1 MRWPR
6 GWAVEAA
13 ANLRNLFL
21 DCDLLFM
28 TTTGSL
34 TSSRSLSYIALF
46 AALMAVFGLIPKI
59 DLPFGVPITLQS
71 LGVMLAGCLLGPR
84 RGFFAIALFLLAV
97 ALGLPLLPGGRG
109 GLGVFV
115 APASGFLFGWMFGA
129 FACGL
134 LMRRMAGATGT
145 GLLAAA
151 FLASVVGGIFVVYA
165 FGIVGLSWVAH
176 MSLTQAALAVL
187 VFIPGDL
194 IKCGVCAMLVQTVMR
209 GMPSWRLDRD

>member
-1 MRWPR
+1 MTHS
-6 GWAVEAA
+6 GAA
-13 ANLRNLFL
+13 H
-21 DCDLLFM
+21 
-28 TTTGSL
+28 
-34 TSSRSLSYIALF
+34 SSRSLSYIALF

-84 RGFFAIALFLLAV
+84 RGFLAIALFLLAV

-109 GLGVFV
+109 GLAVFV

-134 LMRRMAGATGT
+134 VMRRFARATGK

-151 FLASVVGGIFVVYA
+151 FLSALVGGIGVVYA
-165 FGIVGLSWVAH
+165 FGIVGLSLVAH
-176 MSLTQAALAVL
+176 MSLAQAALAVL
-187 VFIPGDL
+187 IFIPGDL
-194 IKCGVCAMLVQTVMR
+194 IKCALCAMLVQTVVR
-209 GMPSWRLDRD
+209 GMPHWRLDRD

>member
-6 GWAVEAA
+6 GSGAELPSFFSIAIA
-13 ANLRNLFL
+13 
-21 DCDLLFM
+21 M
-28 TTTGSL
+28 TTTSGSL

-84 RGFFAIALFLLAV
+84 RGFLAIALFLLAV

-109 GLGVFV
+109 GLSVFV
-115 APASGFLFGWMFGA
+115 APAGGFLFGWMFGA

-134 LMRRMAGATGT
+134 LMRLAVRRMAGATGV
-145 GLLAAA
+145 GLLVAA
-151 FLASVVGGIFVVYA
+151 FVSSVDSRQSTRLRGTITRPVCARPASAGA
-165 FGIVGLSWVAH
+165 S
-176 MSLTQAALAVL
+176 ALAVS
-187 VFIPGDL
+187 
-194 IKCGVCAMLVQTVMR
+194 AR
-209 GMPSWRLDRD
+209 

>member
-1 MRWPR
+1 
-6 GWAVEAA
+6 
-13 ANLRNLFL
+13 
-21 DCDLLFM
+21 M

-84 RGFFAIALFLLAV
+84 RGFLAIGLFLLAV
-97 ALGLPLLPGGRG
+97 ALGLPLLSGGRG
-109 GLGVFV
+109 GLAVFV
-115 APASGFLFGWMFGA
+115 GPTSGFLFGWLFGA

-134 LMRRMAGATGT
+134 AMRLLMRVGVRRGT
-145 GLLAAA
+145 GAASAAGVSSASGASAVGGLPLLAAA
-151 FLASVVGGIFVVYA
+151 FVSSVLGGIGVVYA
-165 FGIVGLSWVAH
+165 VGIVGLSWVAH
-176 MSLTQAALAVL
+176 MSLAQATLAML

-194 IKCGVCAMLVQTVMR
+194 IKCGICAMLVQTVAR
-209 GMPSWRLDRD
+209 GMPGWRLDRD

>member
-1 MRWPR
+1 
-6 GWAVEAA
+6 
-13 ANLRNLFL
+13 
-21 DCDLLFM
+21 M
-28 TTTGSL
+28 TSSAGSL
-34 TSSRSLSYIALF
+34 TSSRSLSYVALF

-84 RGFFAIALFLLAV
+84 RGFCAVALFLLAV

-115 APASGFLFGWMFGA
+115 GPTAGFLFGWMFGA

-134 LMRRMAGATGT
+134 LMRRMARLSGAALWAGAF
-145 GLLAAA
+145 AAA
-151 FLASVVGGIFVVYA
+151 LVGGILVVYA
-165 FGIVGLSWVAH
+165 FGIAGLSWVAH
-176 MSLTQAALAVL
+176 MSLTQATMAML

-194 IKCGVCAMLVQTVMR
+194 VKCALCALLVQTVMR
-209 GMPSWRLDRD
+209 GMPGWRLDRD

>member
-1 MRWPR
+1 
-6 GWAVEAA
+6 
-13 ANLRNLFL
+13 
-21 DCDLLFM
+21 M
-28 TTTGSL
+28 TTTGSI

-109 GLGVFV
+109 GLAVFV

-145 GLLAAA
+145 RLLAAA
-151 FLASVVGGIFVVYA
+151 FLSSLVGGILVIYA
-165 FGIVGLSWVAH
+165 FGIVGLSLVAH
-176 MSLTQAALAVL
+176 MSLSQAALAVL

-194 IKCGVCAMLVQTVMR
+194 IKCGICAMLVQTVMR

>member
-1 MRWPR
+1 MN
-6 GWAVEAA
+6 AKLSV
-13 ANLRNLFL
+13 
-21 DCDLLFM
+21 
-28 TTTGSL
+28 

-84 RGFFAIALFLLAV
+84 RGFLAIALFLLAV

-115 APASGFLFGWMFGA
+115 GPTAGFLFGWMFGA

-134 LMRRMAGATGT
+134 TMRLLVRRLAGATGA
-145 GLLAAA
+145 GLLVAS
-151 FLASVVGGIFVVYA
+151 FLSCAIGGIVVVYA
-165 FGIVGLSWVAH
+165 FGITGLSWVAG
-176 MSLTQAALAVL
+176 MSLSQAALAML
-187 VFIPGDL
+187 IFIPGDL
-194 IKCGVCAMLVQTVMR
+194 VKCGVCALVVQTVMR
-209 GMPSWRLDRD
+209 GMPGWRLDRD